1 MLILKAEGT
10 RYKRLIY
17 MIRSVTLTVT
27 LGKIT
32 ILNTKSKVQ
41 LSKTLKKSWVK
52 WHLVI
57 YIYIYIYYKIY
68 YKIGYFNRAVKA
80 RDLQVNP
87 NLNQSLLPK
96 RKPTVGEDIVDSRWC
111 KDDGND

>member
-10 RYKRLIY
+10 CYKRLIY
-17 MIRSVTLTVT
+17 MIRLVTSTIT

-32 ILNTKSKVQ
+32 TLNTKSKVQ
-41 LSKTLKKSWVK
+41 ISKTLKKSWVK

-57 YIYIYIYYKIY
+57 YIYIYYKIY
-68 YKIGYFNRAVKA
+68 YKTSYFNRAIKA
-80 RDLQVNP
+80 KDLQVNP

-111 KDDGND
+111 KDDGID